1 MTLWPGDGLL
11 GKSLAPFQ
19 PPKVNMENGR
29 DQLLWQESSGDGPTR
44 TLSQP
49 PASTEHPLL
58 WRRPHAPARGAA
70 SVVYRSV
77 GGPASQAL
85 PAPGW
90 GLGATALGSEDITP
104 SNFHVLEDEAFGW
117 ELVLSLGPPS
127 QDPGTEIFQMREHF
141 CFSDEVRCPWDL
153 LG

>member
-1 MTLWPGDGLL
+1 M
-11 GKSLAPFQ
+11 
-19 PPKVNMENGR
+19 
-29 DQLLWQESSGDGPTR
+29 
-44 TLSQP
+44 
-49 PASTEHPLL
+49 
-58 WRRPHAPARGAA
+58 
-70 SVVYRSV
+70 VYRSV

-117 ELVLSLGPPS
+117 ELVFSLGPPS